1 MKQYKLYYCL
11 IFLLT
16 LQPLYL
22 KAQNVFTS
30 RSITRSDV
38 NGSRRLLLPVAS
50 FTCSDTIVCIDSC
63 ITVVNTTGGTLD
75 SARWCVSGVLIPS
88 PLTTTPLCF
97 VSSGIYE
104 VSLFVYNASGA
115 DTATISVT
123 VNDPPTPTIAMA
135 GDSLTVTTS
144 YTGYQWYKNGS
155 IIPGATSQKYLP
167 IISGDYEVKV
177 TDAGGCKGMSGMYTV
192 LSTSSSLTNK
202 NVTITVTPN
211 PNQGRFTLSGSI
223 ASIKDKELQ
232 IDITDLTGRKVHSQT
247 IAVNA
252 GKINDEIST
261 EKLVEGIYLLQYSNS
276 DDVNGVMLIE
286 RR

>member
-1 MKQYKLYYCL
+1 MKHYKVFYFL

-22 KAQNVFTS
+22 RAQNVITY
-30 RSITRSDV
+30 RSITGSDV
-38 NGSRRLLLPVAS
+38 NESRRLLLPVAE
-50 FTCSDTIVCIDSC
+50 FTCSDTMVCMDNC
-63 ITVVNTTGGTLD
+63 ITVVNTTAGSLD

-97 VSSGIYE
+97 ASSGIYE

-123 VNDPPTPTIAMA
+123 VNDAPTPTIVMA

-144 YTGYQWYKNGS
+144 YTSYQWYKNGS
-155 IIPGATSQKYLP
+155 IVPGATSQKYLP
-167 IISGDYEVKV
+167 IISGDYEVQV

-192 LSTSSSLTNK
+192 LSTSTLTN
-202 NVTITVTPN
+202 NEVTITVTPN

-223 ASIKDKELQ
+223 PSIKDKELQ
-232 IDITDLTGRKVHSQT
+232 IDMTDLTGRKVLSQT

-252 GKINDEIST
+252 GKIYDEIST
-261 EKLVEGIYLLQYSNS
+261 EKLVEGIYLFHYSNGN
-276 DDVNGVMLIE
+276 DMNGIMLIE
-286 RR
+286 IR